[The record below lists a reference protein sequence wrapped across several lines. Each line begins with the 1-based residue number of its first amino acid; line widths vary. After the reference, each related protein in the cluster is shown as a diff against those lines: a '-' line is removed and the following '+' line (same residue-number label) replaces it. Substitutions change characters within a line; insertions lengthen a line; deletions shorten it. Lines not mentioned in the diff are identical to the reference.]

1 MFGETPPDRFD
12 NVRQAWIGRH
22 AGPFPIQKRRAEVLN
37 RRIRD
42 RNRKM
47 AGAQPSP
54 YNDNV
59 IKPLVLRPAQ
69 TAEGYIEAVVVSV
82 AALLVPIGWAAGVVL
97 YQRILGLIPQRLRCY
112 PTLALLW
119 VGVGLG
125 ALTLCLYD
133 PGAGLG
139 SALLTPWLIA
149 QIPATFLS
157 AGIYGILN
165 GWLAIDGATEWWPL
179 TPQPAPSNASD
190 PMGPDDI
197 TGPGIFFRDDLNA
210 GEQLIPIAP
219 DEARPQGY
227 SAMLIIAGLV
237 ASALGIIWTIGT
249 VFLGIRDSFDAP
261 IGQTLPGNT
270 TAIQP
275 SGLR

>member
-42 RNRKM
+42 RHREM

-59 IKPLVLRPAQ
+59 IKPLVLRPAYS
-69 TAEGYIEAVVVSV
+69 TEGYIEAVVVSV
-82 AALLVPIGWAAGVVL
+82 AALLVPIGWTAGIVL
-97 YQRILGLIPQRLRCY
+97 YQRILTLIPQRLRCY

-119 VGVGLG
+119 ASAGLG

-133 PGAGLG
+133 HGTGLD
-139 SALLTPWLIA
+139 SALVTPWFFA
-149 QIPATFLS
+149 QIPAAFLT

-165 GWLAIDGATEWWPL
+165 GWLAVDGATEWWPMV
-179 TPQPAPSNASD
+179 PQSAPADAD
-190 PMGPDDI
+190 YPMGPDDI
-197 TGPGIFFRDDLNA
+197 TGPGIFFRDDLDA
-210 GEQLIPIAP
+210 GEQLTPIAP
-219 DEARPQGY
+219 DEARPRGG
-227 SAMLIIAGLV
+227 SAMLIIAALV
-237 ASALGIIWTIGT
+237 VSALGIIWTVAT
-249 VFLGIRDSFDAP
+249 VFLGVKDCYTSP
-261 IGQTLPGNT
+261 VMQPVPGNT
-270 TAIQP
+270 TAVQP
-275 SGLR
+275 SGMR

>member
-42 RNRKM
+42 RHREM

-59 IKPLVLRPAQ
+59 IKPLVLRPAYS
-69 TAEGYIEAVVVSV
+69 TEGYIEAVVVSV
-82 AALLVPIGWAAGVVL
+82 AALLVPIGWAVGIVL
-97 YQRILGLIPQRLRCY
+97 YQRILTLIPQRLRCY

-119 VGVGLG
+119 ASAGLG

-133 PGAGLG
+133 HGTGLD
-139 SALLTPWLIA
+139 SALVTPWFFA
-149 QIPATFLS
+149 QIPAALLT

-165 GWLAIDGATEWWPL
+165 GWLAVDGATEWWPVVS
-179 TPQPAPSNASD
+179 QSAPADAD
-190 PMGPDDI
+190 YPMGPDDM
-197 TGPGIFFRDDLNA
+197 TGPGIFFRDDLDA
-210 GEQLIPIAP
+210 GEQLTPIAP
-219 DEARPQGY
+219 DEARPRSG

-237 ASALGIIWTIGT
+237 VSALGIIWTVGT
-249 VFLGIRDSFDAP
+249 VFLGVKDCYTSP
-261 IGQTLPGNT
+261 VMQPVPGNT
-270 TAIQP
+270 TAVQP
-275 SGLR
+275 SGMR